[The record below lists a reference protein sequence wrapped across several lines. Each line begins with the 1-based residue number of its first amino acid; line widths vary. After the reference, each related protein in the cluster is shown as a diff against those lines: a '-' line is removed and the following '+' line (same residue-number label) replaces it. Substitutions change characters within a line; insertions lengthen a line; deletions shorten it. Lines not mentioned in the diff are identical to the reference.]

1 MRTSPRR
8 RAAAA
13 GLTLGIAALVAG
25 VIAGAGWGIQRAGLR
40 APTQGERIAA
50 RAVGVMLRFRY
61 VESEVRI
68 VGGGTRSAQCL
79 QGWQPRGK
87 GRPGGRGARV
97 LYEDGE
103 RLLLGDRRVRRLS
116 PGKEPARL
124 RPLAEVALAGCPRPI
139 SDRLSAKL
147 VDGTRPAAVPVSW
160 EGRRAYRV
168 HVRFLRSR
176 FDLYVDPSTLVP
188 LGVRVEER
196 GVVAWSRVRPVPL
209 TPERKRAFLGRF
221 NG

>member
-1 MRTSPRR
+1 MRTSPWR

-25 VIAGAGWGIQRAGLR
+25 VVAGAGWGIQRAGLR
-40 APTQGERIAA
+40 APTHGERIAA
-50 RAVGVMLRFRY
+50 KAVGVMLRFRY
-61 VESEVRI
+61 IESEVRV
-68 VGGGTRSAQCL
+68 VGGDTRRARCL
-79 QGWQPRGK
+79 QGWEPRGK

-103 RLLLGDRRVRRLS
+103 SLLLGDRRVRRLN

-124 RPLAEVALAGCPRPI
+124 RPLAEVELAGCPRPM

-147 VDGTRPAAVPVSW
+147 VDGTRPAAVESSW

-168 HVRFLRSR
+168 HVRFGLTR
-176 FDLYVDPSTLVP
+176 FDLYIDRSTLVP

-196 GVVAWSRVRPVPL
+196 RVIGWSRLHPIPL
-209 TPERKRAFLGRF
+209 TPERKQAFLEAF